1 MEEDGPLETVVKR
14 IVRTHSSGLAA
25 GAAED
30 PFEVTVDRRADT
42 VSAIVSSPLR
52 REPIRLQFEVL
63 SQMGP
68 HWVVSVDGRV
78 LEALVTSNSPEV
90 TVQIGTDQYALTVH
104 DPRDRSLHEEAAVA
118 AGGSARVTAQM
129 PGRIVRVLVGVGER
143 VEAHQGL
150 VVIEAMKMQNE
161 IRAPRAGRI
170 AQIEIGQ
177 SGAVSAGQLL
187 FLIEDWPEPS
197 PGAGI

>member
-1 MEEDGPLETVVKR
+1 MRR

-25 GAAED
+25 GAAEEL
-30 PFEVTVDRRADT
+30 FEVTVDRHADA
-42 VSAIVSSPLR
+42 VSATVSSPHR
-52 REPIRLQFEVL
+52 KEPIRLQFEVL
-63 SQMGP
+63 SLTGP
-68 HWVVSVDGRV
+68 HWVISVDGRI
-78 LEALVTSNSPEV
+78 LEALVTSNSPET

-104 DPRDRSLHEEAAVA
+104 DPRDRTLHAEGAAA

-129 PGRIVRVLVGVGER
+129 PGRIVRVLVGVGDR
-143 VEAHQGL
+143 VEAQQGL

-170 AQIEIGQ
+170 ARVEIGQ

-197 PGAGI
+197 RSAGI